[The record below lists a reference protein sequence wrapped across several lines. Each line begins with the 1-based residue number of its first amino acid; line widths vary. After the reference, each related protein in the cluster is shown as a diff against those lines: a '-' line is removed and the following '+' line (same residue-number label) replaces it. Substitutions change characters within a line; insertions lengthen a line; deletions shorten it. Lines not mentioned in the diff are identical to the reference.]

1 MPDIEATSFQGQP
14 ASRSVFLSYRRLD
27 DEPPPELPGG
37 AGVVRYFWRQL
48 RWELDRLGVPNA
60 ILWRDRGKISPADA
74 FSVIIREE
82 LQKADLFIAF
92 LSRATWPKPISP
104 VAFS

>member
-1 MPDIEATSFQGQP
+1 
-14 ASRSVFLSYRRLD
+14 
-27 DEPPPELPGG
+27 
-37 AGVVRYFWRQL
+37 
-48 RWELDRLGVPNA
+48 VPNA

-82 LQKADLFIAF
+82 LQKADLFIAI